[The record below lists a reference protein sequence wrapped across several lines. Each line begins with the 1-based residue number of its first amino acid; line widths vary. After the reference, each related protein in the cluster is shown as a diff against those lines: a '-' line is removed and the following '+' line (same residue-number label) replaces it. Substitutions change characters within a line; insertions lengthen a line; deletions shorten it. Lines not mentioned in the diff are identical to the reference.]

1 MFTRFCMM
9 QRLKSSFHDPNLPSE
24 FADFSALYRET
35 FEETDARGTRIT
47 DALAFEEHHVFTHET
62 STLQQL
68 STTVYALLQRWING
82 SSFRGAAPMF
92 VQIHAKVKVR
102 GATFASRNYSEAN
115 ARVVFATNEAD
126 EWSAGSIKLL
136 FTAKWTS
143 SDQQEIAKTFAVVI
157 PYCALTDSEAKTEDK
172 FRGFGFAAGRLFY
185 DTLDSV
191 TLVIPLDH
199 IASHFGYTPWSNTH
213 LDKKLMHAMP
223 LNKVRPPPL
232 SFHELIKA

>member
-24 FADFSALYRET
+24 FAEFSALYRDT

-47 DALAFEEHHVFTHET
+47 DALAFEEHPVFTNET

-68 STTVYALLQRWING
+68 SPITYALLRRWIDG
-82 SSFRGAAPMF
+82 SHFRGTTPMF
-92 VQIHAKVKVR
+92 VRIHAKVKVH
-102 GATFASRNYSEAN
+102 GATFASRNHSEAN
-115 ARVVFATNEAD
+115 ARVVFATSGAD

-143 SDQQEIAKTFAVVI
+143 SDQQQEIAKTFAVVN
-157 PYCALTDSEAKTEDK
+157 PYRALTESEAKTEDR

-185 DTLDSV
+185 DTLDSES
-191 TLVIPLDH
+191 LIIPLDR
-199 IASHFGYTPWSNTH
+199 IASHFGYTPWSDTL

-223 LNKVRPPPL
+223 LNKVRPPTAPT
-232 SFHELIKA
+232 LIL